1 MRIMKLRKYNYILL
15 TLGLFAIIVYPFP
28 LSANQQSS
36 EDKFYEQIKFERL
49 TTEDGLSNSTVYS
62 IAQDKNGFIWFGTPN
77 GLNKYDGYEFTV
89 FLHSADDSTSLS
101 NNSAGN
107 IFIDEEGILWVGT
120 WGGGLNRF
128 DPTTNKAVV
137 YLNDPDNPNS
147 ISGNRVQSIFKDH
160 LGLIWIGTYFNG
172 LSVLDEKTGKF
183 TVFKHDPSDP
193 NSLSNN
199 RIWSIKEDRRGN
211 IWIATSHGLNRFDRR
226 TGNFHHY
233 FSEKNNPH
241 SLSSDLVRCLFV
253 SAFDTLWIGT
263 QNGLNMLDLSTDT
276 IKRIYWQNISSN
288 RFNTHSVTAI
298 FEWQKKDLWIGLGGG
313 LRYMNLQT
321 GEARHFHH
329 RPNDIYSLSE
339 NEVRSVFVD
348 NSGTIWIG
356 TRTQGINKIK
366 FRTLEFKNFIPTV
379 AGSTIPRDK
388 VVLSVIEK
396 DNYLWLSTL
405 DRVIRW
411 NRQTDEIK
419 FYFDK
424 SASKNSRYDLSI
436 RDIYASPYK
445 DEIIWM
451 SANQK
456 IIRLNVKNNRKK
468 IYHINNSQYDDVLI
482 SRALAMYEA
491 PGGILWLADYT
502 GGLIKYDLKKES
514 IVKQYIHDAG
524 DTNSISLNEVWFI
537 YPQDSTHF
545 WLGTGK
551 GLDFF
556 DVKTEKFKH
565 YNFDPNKKI
574 NRRFFTYH
582 HASNGILWFGTDYG
596 LIRYDPATGEYET
609 FTKED
614 GLPDDKISIINED
627 QVGNLW
633 LGTEHGLV
641 MFNPKIKKIIVF
653 DRSDGLLNGEYFS
666 EAGFKNK
673 KGELFFGGMDGLDY
687 FYPEQI
693 TFNTYDPPV
702 VLTDFKVLNKKV
714 PIGNNSPL
722 QKIISNTTR
731 LRLSYK
737 DYVFSFGFAALDYSN
752 PRKIRYAYKLDGI
765 DNDWIYTDAN
775 NRYATYTTLPGGS
788 YIFRV
793 KATNSDGLWGSKQ
806 VELHIDIIPPIWEM
820 SWFKYSILTLLILMV
835 FAIFR
840 YRVQKIRERSDEL
853 LAINQR
859 LNEQIEERKRAE
871 EEKEKLQQQLIQSQK
886 MEALGTL
893 AGGVAHDFNNLLT
906 IINGHAEL
914 MLLNISKEDKFHR
927 HLRAIHQ
934 SGTRA
939 AELTRQLLAFSR
951 KQMVK
956 PRILDINHTIEEMNT
971 LLRRLITEDIEIRT
985 ELKPGIP
992 NIKAD
997 PGQIQQI
1004 ILNIVINARD
1014 AINEFEDPHKEK
1026 RITIETDSRYLD
1038 EEFVAEHAG
1047 SRPGQFVVISI
1058 SDTGRGINEEDK
1070 ERIFEPFFTTKEKH
1084 KGTGLGL
1091 ATVYGIVKQNDGCI
1105 YVNSVEGSGTRF
1117 DIYWPASDMSVVDRA
1132 GAESALYAVGRGEH
1146 ILLVEDD
1153 DNIRRFI
1160 KDILENYGYK
1170 VTEAENGNKAI
1181 ETLKKNKIK
1190 PDMLIT
1196 DVVMPGLNGRQ
1207 LADRLK
1213 EEIKLFHVLFI
1224 SGYAFE
1230 HLNKEGV
1237 MDKNIDFLQKPFTIP
1252 SFLQK
1257 VREVLDREATVTSMD

>member
-1 MRIMKLRKYNYILL
+1 MRLRKYKYFL
-15 TLGLFAIIVYPFP
+15 TVLGLFIWCIIPP
-28 LSANQQSS
+28 PLLSARQGSS
-36 EDKFYEQIKFERL
+36 EMLYGQIKFERL
-49 TTEDGLSNSTVYS
+49 TTKDGLSNSTVYS
-62 IAQDKNGFIWFGTPN
+62 IAQDKNGFIWFGTTN

-89 FLHSADDSTSLS
+89 FLHSAEDSTSLS

-128 DPTTNKAVV
+128 DPTTSKAVR
-137 YLNDPDNPNS
+137 YLNDPDDPNS
-147 ISGNRVQSIFKDH
+147 ISGNRVQCIYKDH
-160 LGLIWIGTYFNG
+160 LGLVWIGTYSNG

-183 TVFKHDPSDP
+183 SVFRHDPRKV
-193 NSLSNN
+193 NSISNN
-199 RIWSIKEDRRGN
+199 RIWSIKEDRKGN
-211 IWIATSHGLNRFDRR
+211 IWIATSRGLNRFDRR
-226 TGNFHHY
+226 TGKFHHY
-233 FSEKNNPH
+233 FSEKNNPR

-253 SAFDTLWIGT
+253 SAYDTLWIGT
-263 QNGLNMLDLSTDT
+263 QNGLNMLDLSTGT
-276 IKRIYWQNISSN
+276 VHRVYWKNISYS
-288 RFNTHSVTAI
+288 RFNTYSVTAI
-298 FEWQKKDLWIGLGGG
+298 FEWQKKDLWVGFGDG

-321 GEARHFHH
+321 GEVRHFHH
-329 RPNDIYSLSE
+329 KPNDVYSLSE
-339 NEVRSVFVD
+339 DEVRSIFID

-366 FRTLEFKNFIPTV
+366 FRTMEFKNFMPVIPGT
-379 AGSTIPRDK
+379 TIPRDK

-396 DNYLWLSTL
+396 DNCLWLSTL

-411 NRQTDEIK
+411 NRQTGEVK
-419 FYFDK
+419 YFFDK
-424 SASKNSRYDLSI
+424 SASRDRRYDFSV
-436 RDIYASPYK
+436 RDIYASPYNN
-445 DEIIWM
+445 EIIWM

-456 IIRLNVKNNRKK
+456 IIQLNVKTNQTK
-468 IYHINNSQYDDVLI
+468 IYHINESKYEDVLI
-482 SRALAMYEA
+482 SQAFAMYEA
-491 PGGILWLADYT
+491 PDGILWLADYT
-502 GGLIKYDLKKES
+502 GGLIKYDYKKES
-514 IVKQYIHDAG
+514 IIKQYIHNPG
-524 DTNSISLNEVWFI
+524 SSNSISLNEVWFI

-545 WLGTGK
+545 WLGTGN

-556 DVKTEKFKH
+556 DAKTEIFKH
-565 YNFDPNKKI
+565 YNFDSEKKI

-582 HASNGILWFGTDYG
+582 HASNGVLWFGTDYG
-596 LIRYDPATGEYET
+596 LIRYEPATGKYET
-609 FTKED
+609 FTKKD

-627 QVGNLW
+627 RFGKLW

-641 MFNPKIKKIIVF
+641 MFNPGNRKIVIF
-653 DRSDGLLNGEYFS
+653 DRSDGLLNNVYFS
-666 EAGFKNK
+666 EAGYSNR

-693 TFNTYDPPV
+693 TFNLYDPPV

-714 PIGNNSPL
+714 SIGKNSPL
-722 QKIISNTTR
+722 QKIISNTTH
-731 LRLSYK
+731 LRLSYR

-752 PRKIRYAYKLDGI
+752 PGKIRYAYKLDGI
-765 DNDWIYTDAN
+765 DKDWIYTDAD

-806 VELHIDIIPPIWEM
+806 VELHIDIIPPVWEM
-820 SWFKYSILTLLILMV
+820 LWFKYGILTLLVLMV
-835 FAIFR
+835 FSLFR
-840 YRVQKIRERSDEL
+840 YRVQKIRERSNEL
-853 LAINQR
+853 LAINQQ
-859 LNEQIEERKRAE
+859 LNEQIVERKRAE

-956 PRILDINHTIEEMNT
+956 PRILDINHVIGEMNT
-971 LLRRLITEDIEIRT
+971 LLQRLITEDIEIRT

-1014 AINEFEDPHKEK
+1014 AINEFDDPKKQK
-1026 RITIETDSRYLD
+1026 RITIKTDFKYLD
-1038 EEFVAEHAG
+1038 ETFVAEHAG
-1047 SRPGQFVVISI
+1047 SRRGQFVVISI
-1058 SDTGRGINEEDK
+1058 SDTGMGINEKDK

-1091 ATVYGIVKQNDGCI
+1091 ATVYGIVKQNDGYI
-1105 YVNSVEGSGTRF
+1105 YVNNLDGSGTRF
-1117 DIYWPASDMSVVDRA
+1117 DIYWPASNMHVVDKTTP
-1132 GAESALYAVGRGEH
+1132 ESALYAVGRGEH
-1146 ILLVEDD
+1146 VLLVEDD
-1153 DNIRRFI
+1153 NNIRRFI

-1170 VTEAENGNKAI
+1170 VTEAENGNKALGLLR
-1181 ETLKKNKIK
+1181 ENNIK

-1213 EEIKLFHVLFI
+1213 KEIKLSHVLFI

-1230 HLNKEGV
+1230 YLNKEGV

-1257 VREVLDREATVTSMD
+1257 VREVLDREATITSMD